1 MTTIRKFVYAALLA
15 ASALSLA
22 SGVAVAEASAH
33 GKFTLT
39 HDVHWGN
46 ALVPA
51 GDYEF
56 SYDPYAK
63 SPILTLTKAS
73 GPRASYMLLVL
84 STEGSKT
91 TDSNRL
97 VLESVA
103 DGSYVSTME
112 LAECGMTLYFTVP
125 SHPAKQMAKTVT
137 TVASSGSK

>member
-15 ASALSLA
+15 VSAVSVTPGLA
-22 SGVAVAEASAH
+22 AAEASAH

-39 HDVHWGN
+39 HNVRWGN
-46 ALVPA
+46 ALVAA

-63 SPILTLTKAS
+63 SPILTLTTMNGS
-73 GPRASYMLLVL
+73 RASYMLLVL
-84 STEGSKT
+84 SAEDSKA

-97 VLESVA
+97 LLETSA

-112 LAECGMTLYFTVP
+112 LAQCGIKLYFTVP
-125 SHPAKQMAKTVT
+125 SHPLKQMAKVAT
-137 TVASSGSK
+137 TVGSSGQ

>member
-1 MTTIRKFVYAALLA
+1 MTRIRKVVYAAVLA
-15 ASALSLA
+15 VSAVSLTPSLSA
-22 SGVAVAEASAH
+22 AEAPAH

-39 HDVHWGN
+39 HDVRWGN
-46 ALVPA
+46 ALVAA

-84 STEGSKT
+84 SAEDSKA

-97 VLESVA
+97 LLETAA
-103 DGSYVSTME
+103 DGSYVSSME
-112 LAECGMTLYFTVP
+112 LAECGVKLYFTVP
-125 SHPAKQMAKTVT
+125 SRPLKQMAKVAT
-137 TVASSGSK
+137 TVASSGQ

>member
-1 MTTIRKFVYAALLA
+1 MTTIRKVFYAAMLAVSAASLTPSLA
-15 ASALSLA
+15 A
-22 SGVAVAEASAH
+22 AEAPAH

-39 HDVHWGN
+39 HDVRWGN
-46 ALVPA
+46 ALVAA

-73 GPRASYMLLVL
+73 GARATYMLLVV
-84 STEGSKT
+84 STQDSKA

-97 VLESVA
+97 LLETSA

-112 LAECGMTLYFTVP
+112 LAECGVKLYFTAP
-125 SHPAKQMAKTVT
+125 SHPLKQIAKVAT
-137 TVASSGSK
+137 TVASSGQ